1 MTFQVNGAQGK
12 YDGVI
17 TDNSVRYGRNAVNN
31 HLKFMDNVIVNNNQN
46 TAPILDFRPTE
57 DAFNKNTE
65 ALDSFMDDN
74 DTYLSSLN
82 QVDYEYRY
90 MPEKPAGEIDKK
102 SLLGAAYE
110 EMGKTKELPVG
121 EFEYRYL
128 LSNNMTAKPLD
139 INNDGKITNAEY
151 ATTILASDMLSK
163 GTEDPNQINGV
174 VTPKGMTAV
183 LEYAKKSNAEAAT
196 KLYSNLYK
204 QYDLGSEE
212 IET

>member
-31 HLKFMDNVIVNNNQN
+31 HLQFMDKVITNNNLD
-46 TAPILDFRPTE
+46 TAPILDFKPTE
-57 DAFNKNTE
+57 DAFNKNE
-65 ALDSFMDDN
+65 KELDTFINNN

-102 SLLGAAYE
+102 ALLGAAYE
-110 EMGKTKELPVG
+110 EMGGAKELPIG
-121 EFEYRYL
+121 EFENRYL

-163 GTEDPNQINGV
+163 GTEDTNQINGV
-174 VTPKGMTAV
+174 ITPKGMTAV
-183 LEYAKKSNAEAAT
+183 LEYAKKSNADAAT
-196 KLYSNLYK
+196 KLYSSLYN

-212 IET
+212 IQD